1 MDKAAVHWKQAGYS
15 VRQGFWMR
23 QKRIVE
29 DISLVLNEGRVLGLV
44 GPNGAGK
51 TTTIKLGAGLLAP
64 VSGEVSI
71 RGIAAIQPK
80 ARTKLGLLTEVQ
92 YVYPNLKLGEWLSMM
107 GGLSGLVG
115 PRLRERMAFVT
126 ERFALADKL
135 DQYMRTLSK
144 GQLQRAGFAQ
154 ALLHDPEIL
163 LLDEP
168 MSGLDPFWRYRFH
181 QIFSELRAARKSI
194 LFSSHILVDV
204 ERLCDD
210 IALVQAGRV
219 VWQGSM
225 AQLTRR
231 TLGYEVVCKAQE
243 SSALLGLVSE
253 AAIKRLPQNE
263 WLFTIP
269 PDQKPELMA
278 LVVAEKI
285 TLESLRPILED
296 IEEIFFGDAKRY
308 HTDNHHAILPSK

>member
-1 MDKAAVHWKQAGYS
+1 MDNAAVLWKHAGYNI
-15 VRQGFWMR
+15 RQGFWMR

-29 DISLVLNEGRVLGLV
+29 NISLVLGEGRVLGLV

-51 TTTIKLGAGLLAP
+51 TTTIKLGAGLLVP
-64 VSGEVSI
+64 VSGEVRI
-71 RGIAAIQPK
+71 RGIAATQPK
-80 ARTKLGLLTEVQ
+80 ARIGLGLLTEVQ

-107 GGLSGLVG
+107 GGLSGLAG
-115 PRLRERMAFVT
+115 PSLRDRMAYVT
-126 ERFALADKL
+126 ERFELGEKL
-135 DQYMRTLSK
+135 NQYMRTLSK

-154 ALLHDPEIL
+154 AILHDPDIL

-181 QIFSELRAARKSI
+181 QIFSELRSAGKAI

-210 IALVQAGRV
+210 IALVKAGTV
-219 VWQGSM
+219 VWEGSM
-225 AQLTRR
+225 AQLTRK
-231 TLGYEVVCKAQE
+231 TLGYEVICRVKEPSPLQK
-243 SSALLGLVSE
+243 L
-253 AAIKRLPQNE
+253 AAETTLKKLPQDE

-269 PDQKPELMA
+269 PEQKPALMA

-285 TLESLRPILED
+285 ILESLRPILED
-296 IEEIFFGDAKRY
+296 IEEIFFGDAKRR
-308 HTDNHHAILPSK
+308 HPTA

>member
-1 MDKAAVHWKQAGYS
+1 
-15 VRQGFWMR
+15 MR

-253 AAIKRLPQNE
+253 SAIKPLPQNE

-269 PDQKPELMA
+269 QDQKPELMA

>member
-1 MDKAAVHWKQAGYS
+1 MDNAAVQWKQAGYS

-126 ERFALADKL
+126 ERFDLSDRL
-135 DQYMRTLSK
+135 GQYMRTLSK

-154 ALLHDPEIL
+154 ALLHDPDIL

-181 QIFSELRAARKSI
+181 QIFSELRAAQKSI

-225 AQLTRR
+225 AQLTRK
-231 TLGYEVVCKAQE
+231 TLGYEVVCKAE
-243 SSALLGLVSE
+243 EPSPMLELVPE
-253 AAIKRLPQNE
+253 EAIKRLPQNE
-263 WLFTIP
+263 WLFTIL
-269 PDQKPELMA
+269 PDQKPALMA

-296 IEEIFFGDAKRY
+296 IEEIFFGDAKRR
-308 HTDNHHAILPSK
+308 HPTA